1 MHRGTDA
8 AGRVRVSAKPGTGD
22 SGDRSGRPI
31 AIIAGTGPAGMG
43 LALRWARAGE
53 TIIIG
58 SRDPQRAQQAA
69 AAIQQKAGG
78 KANIAGMENSD
89 ACAAA
94 DILMLTVPFE
104 GQAALLK
111 QLKPSITPGSILIDA
126 TVPLAASVGGRASRM
141 LGVWQG
147 SAAQQAAELVPK
159 EVSVV
164 AAFHNLSAELLNA
177 LGDQGLRDPSLGDRG
192 DAPLDCDV
200 IVCSDDPDAAQLT
213 RDLAMKIPGVR
224 ALDGGKLE
232 NARIVEQITALLIGL
247 NIRHKGHA
255 GIRIT
260 GLPPAAYR

>member
-1 MHRGTDA
+1 M
-8 AGRVRVSAKPGTGD
+8 
-22 SGDRSGRPI
+22 RPI
-31 AIIAGTGPAGMG
+31 AMIGGTGPAGMG

-58 SRDPQRAQQAA
+58 SREADRAHRAA
-69 AAIQQKAGG
+69 AAVGQRAGPQ
-78 KANIAGMENSD
+78 ARVSGMENTF

-104 GQAALLK
+104 GQASLLK
-111 QLKPSITPGSILIDA
+111 RLRPAMTAGSILIDA
-126 TVPLAASVGGRASRM
+126 TVPLAAGVGGRASRT

-147 SAAQQAAELVPK
+147 SAAEQAAEIVPA

-164 AAFHNLSAELLNA
+164 AAFHNVSAELL
-177 LGDQGLRDPSLGDRG
+177 GG

-213 RDLAMKIPGVR
+213 RELAVKIPGVR
-224 ALDGGKLE
+224 AIDGGKLE

-247 NIRHKGHA
+247 NARHKGHA

-260 GLPPAAYR
+260 GLPPTAYR

>member
-1 MHRGTDA
+1 M
-8 AGRVRVSAKPGTGD
+8 SATG
-22 SGDRSGRPI
+22 GALPIRPI
-31 AIIAGTGPAGMG
+31 AIIGGTGPAGMG

-58 SRDPQRAQQAA
+58 SRDAHRAQQTA
-69 AAIQQKAGG
+69 AAIQQRVGAQ
-78 KANIAGMENSD
+78 ASVSGMENGA

-111 QLKPSITPGSILIDA
+111 QLKPSITDGSILIDA
-126 TVPLAASVGGRASRM
+126 TVPLAASIGGRATRTI
-141 LGVWQG
+141 GVWQG

-164 AAFHNLSAELLNA
+164 AAFHNVSADLLN
-177 LGDQGLRDPSLGDRG
+177 GDS
-192 DAPLDCDV
+192 PLDCDV

-213 RDLAMKIPGVR
+213 RELAAKIPGVR

-232 NARIVEQITALLIGL
+232 NARIVEQITALLIGM

-255 GIRIT
+255 GIRVT
-260 GLPPAAYR
+260 GLPPTAYR

>member
-1 MHRGTDA
+1 
-8 AGRVRVSAKPGTGD
+8 VSSTPPGT
-22 SGDRSGRPI
+22 RPI
-31 AIIAGTGPAGMG
+31 AVIGGTGPAGMG

-58 SRDPQRAQQAA
+58 SRDAQRAQQAA
-69 AAIQQKAGG
+69 AAIQQKVGAQG
-78 KANIAGMENSD
+78 NVSGMENSA

-94 DILMLTVPFE
+94 DVLMLTVPFE

-111 QLKPSITPGSILIDA
+111 QLKPAITEGSILIDA
-126 TVPLAASVGGRASRM
+126 TVPLAASVGGRASRT

-159 EVSVV
+159 GVSVV
-164 AAFHNLSAELLNA
+164 AAFHNVSAELLN
-177 LGDQGLRDPSLGDRG
+177 G

-200 IVCSDDPDAAQLT
+200 IVCSDDADAAQLT
-213 RDLAMKIPGVR
+213 RELAAKIPGVR
-224 ALDGGKLE
+224 AIDGGKLE
-232 NARIVEQITALLIGL
+232 NARIVEQITALLVGM